1 MSNVDARLRPYI
13 VAVRSQTVRGWRGVA
28 PRGLPETGGRRR
40 RLFAAILFASDV
52 VSGALAIVAAAVI
65 VAAAAGQMGLVGRMQ
80 TQMCL
85 LLLLLLGINCSLG
98 LYRSNI
104 RSPME
109 RFRLRATATL
119 LFVFAGMLMWIRAGA
134 VGRTGN
140 RASGWR
146 QSHLC
151 SACGLST

>member
-1 MSNVDARLRPYI
+1 
-13 VAVRSQTVRGWRGVA
+13 
-28 PRGLPETGGRRR
+28 
-40 RLFAAILFASDV
+40 
-52 VSGALAIVAAAVI
+52 
-65 VAAAAGQMGLVGRMQ
+65 MQ

-119 LFVFAGMLMWIRAGA
+119 LFVFAGMLMWIRAGSSVELA
-134 VGRTGN
+134 IVPVVGAIALVLGVWIEHLIGAPLARSGIC
-140 RASGWR
+140 RAPTAILGAGASSR
-146 QSHLC
+146 ALARLLLSHP
-151 SACGLST
+151 ACGLRPIGFIDDGA